1 MKVTELVVQLDFF
14 SFQVGHLKTI
24 ISKLNAKVI
33 LLHIKI
39 EVIKTISIKII
50 KKLNRIL

>member
-24 ISKLNAKVI
+24 ISNLNAKVI
-33 LLHIKI
+33 LHIKI
-39 EVIKTISIKII
+39 EVIITISIKII
-50 KKLNRIL
+50 KKLKN